1 MEISIRRELMIFDEW
16 WLGFVITF
24 VTTGISSL
32 IYSFYTAK
40 SIDKKMEIIYS
51 NSPVR

>member
-1 MEISIRRELMIFDEW
+1 MIFDEW

-32 IYSFYTAK
+32 VYSFYTAK
-40 SIDKKMEIIYS
+40 SIDNKIDIIYT
-51 NSPVR
+51 NSTVR